1 MKKIKAIVCDH
12 MDLTWRRPFN
22 KDFVFKGENFVSYAK
37 LEEYYILDNI
47 KLARENDNYKFVIES
62 VEVVRNFLDRN
73 PMYKD
78 ELKKLYEDG
87 RVSTMFSGNNIIDI
101 NLCNGE
107 SIVRNYLY
115 GKRWM
120 KNILNH
126 ESKVC
131 IRTDAFGNSAQLPQ
145 IIRKFDC
152 DYIAR
157 ICYSKCDG
165 NYWRG
170 LDGTTVVT
178 TPFNIVFESGG
189 YYKYPPC
196 PKCKGYG
203 CEECNYRGIDED
215 HVKNQIHYMD
225 SMDLSKIKGEGP
237 EYILCGG
244 EELMPRDDILEFARE
259 HKNEIDVEF
268 SSYDELVR
276 DTIDLSKV
284 DNPPEEEVASTVEM
298 NTNNTGVYATRIK
311 IKQRFRKCENMM
323 SAAEHLNAIRF
334 LTDKTTHSEEI
345 EKLWRKI
352 NFTMFHDALPATL
365 VDPAYDE
372 LMEVFDKIENG
383 IKQIDNDNIG
393 ALVKNEENTVTIF
406 NPTGDTVEQVIQS
419 ENVLCDENGN
429 VLPCVGEGN
438 LFISGLKPFEA
449 RQFRKL
455 EKKNIYESK
464 IIEFARAKAGS
475 ANSILNDEI
484 KETGEIIDSKRFSIE
499 NERFRITTGMHG
511 IKEIFDKQLNTVVSA
526 EAEYSP
532 FEFVV
537 EHDDGSP
544 WATMTSDLRRTSLKD
559 KTLLMSIE
567 ENENCKKMKF
577 GIFLPDSIIAYSVT
591 GIKVNYEVVLYKGS
605 DRIYMNSDVFWD
617 TENHRIRIAVP
628 VPFDGKDM
636 YEIPFGYLQREEY
649 GLSRFVNGGWAAAMN
664 DYPAINWV
672 GVEGKETSVCLM
684 NQGTPSH
691 YITSN
696 SLGGRTIFV
705 TPLRSPGNAT
715 YLHDPAAYSMTDWD
729 GMRDAGNHKF
739 SYALTAYGK
748 GFDKNNAVPDA
759 NAFNAKLYVL
769 DGKMGNISLPVL
781 ECDGVRISAI
791 KIDENGTALII
802 RAVEYHGKS
811 IKGSMNL
818 PKNIN
823 DAYETNLDE
832 REIKKVKIENQK
844 IELNFKPFEIKT
856 LKFSF

>member
-12 MDLTWRRPFN
+12 MDLIWRRPFN

-37 LEEYYILDNI
+37 LQEYYILDNI
-47 KLARENDNYKFVIES
+47 KLARENDNYRFVIES

-78 ELKKLYEDG
+78 ELKRLYEDG
-87 RVSTMFSGNNIIDI
+87 RVSTMFSGNNIIDV

-120 KNILNH
+120 KNVLNH

-152 DYIAR
+152 DYIGR
-157 ICYSKCDG
+157 ICYTECDG

-203 CEECNYRGIDED
+203 CEKCNYRGIDED

-225 SMDLSKIKGEGP
+225 SMDISQIKGEGS

-244 EELMPRDDILEFARE
+244 EELMPREDILEFAKE
-259 HKNEIDVEF
+259 HKGEIDVEF
-268 SSYDELVR
+268 SNYDELMR

-284 DNPPEEEVASTVEM
+284 DNPPEDEIASAVEM
-298 NTNNTGVYATRIK
+298 NTNNTGVYVTRIK

-323 SAAEHLNAIRF
+323 NSAEALNEIRF
-334 LTDKTTHSEEI
+334 LKDKTTHSEEI

-352 NFTMFHDALPATL
+352 NLTMFHDSLPATI

-372 LMEVFDKIENG
+372 IMEIFDDVESGIEQLN
-383 IKQIDNDNIG
+383 NDNIN

-419 ENVLCDENGN
+419 DNVLCDENGN
-429 VLPCVGEGN
+429 ELPAAGDGE
-438 LFISGLKPFEA
+438 LFVSGLKPFEIKY
-449 RQFRKL
+449 FRKL
-455 EKKNIYESK
+455 EKKNVCESK
-464 IIEFARAKAGS
+464 ITEFARAKEGS
-475 ANSILNDEI
+475 ANSILDDKI
-484 KETGEIIDSKRFSIE
+484 KETAKTADSKEYSIE
-499 NERFRITTGMHG
+499 NERFKITTGRHG
-511 IKEIFDKQLNTVVSA
+511 IKEIFDKKLNAVISA

-544 WATMTSDLRRTSLKD
+544 WATMTSDLRRTSLKNE
-559 KTLLMSIE
+559 TLLMSIE
-567 ENENCKKMKF
+567 ENETCQKLKF
-577 GIFLPDSIIAYSVT
+577 GIFLPDRVIAYSVT

-617 TENHRIRIAVP
+617 TINHRIRIAVP

-636 YEIPFGYLQREEY
+636 YEIPFGYLNREEY
-649 GLSRFVNGGWAAAMN
+649 GLSRFSNGGWAAAMN

-672 GVEGKETSVCLM
+672 GVEGENASVCLM
-684 NQGTPSH
+684 NRGTPSH

-739 SYALTAYGK
+739 SYALTAYES
-748 GFDKNNAVPDA
+748 GFDKNNAVPNA
-759 NAFNAKLYVL
+759 NAFNARLYVL
-769 DGKMGNISLPVL
+769 DGKMENINLPAL
-781 ECDGVRISAI
+781 KCDGARISSV
-791 KIDENGTALII
+791 KLDESGTALII
-802 RAVEYHGKS
+802 RAVEYHGKPS
-811 IKGSMNL
+811 VGSMGIEE
-818 PKNIN
+818 NIRSV
-823 DAYETNLDE
+823 YETNLDE
-832 REIKKVKIENQK
+832 RELKKIEIENK
-844 IELNFKPFEIKT
+844 EIELNFKPFEIKT
-856 LKFSF
+856 LKLEF